1 MDSGHG
7 DSVVF
12 NILSAFR
19 NNSLA
24 GNFWV
29 TELFS
34 TFVEKLERK
43 IPFHLL
49 WVNVKNKLFCS
60 PKCQA
65 YLHCSDDSK
74 SSFHLHPSLSPAK
87 LLISPQNCLNEVKTR
102 IKQTNNNNK
111 KTTSPPQT
119 EKTPSFILDA
129 LPYLK
134 QWKLSRGFHW
144 QQDRIWRP
152 R

>member
-7 DSVVF
+7 DSLVF

-19 NNSLA
+19 NNSPV

-34 TFVEKLERK
+34 AFLEKLEHK

-49 WVNVKNKLFCS
+49 WLNVKSKSFCS
-60 PKCQA
+60 SMCQA

-74 SSFHLHPSLSPAK
+74 SSFHLHPSLSLAK
-87 LLISPQNCLNEVKTR
+87 LLISPQNCLNHVKTT
-102 IKQTNNNNK
+102 IKQTNK
-111 KTTSPPQT
+111 KTPKSSTTPNRI
-119 EKTPSFILDA
+119 KTQF
-129 LPYLK
+129 YT
-134 QWKLSRGFHW
+134 
-144 QQDRIWRP
+144 
-152 R
+152 